1 MPRPQLGE
9 LHGTHMKGRKS
20 FLTLYPTR
28 GLSSEP
34 SMAVGALG
42 RLGGGRLDLL
52 VIVSPPLVLWRPKAA

>member
-9 LHGTHMKGRKS
+9 LHGTHMKGRKTKS

-42 RLGGGRLDLL
+42 RLGGADW
-52 VIVSPPLVLWRPKAA
+52 ICW

>member
-9 LHGTHMKGRKS
+9 LHGTHMKGRKTKS

-42 RLGGGRLDLL
+42 RLPGA
-52 VIVSPPLVLWRPKAA
+52 PPGPPGSARCAMAPRD